1 MNATTLQT
9 TLTATRIVL
18 GVFFVLSGIAN
29 SLHFYDSGGLLE
41 TLSTAKL
48 RLWGLGF
55 EGIGPLPAW
64 MALPYAYLLPAV
76 EIAAGTLF
84 ALGRWTKFAG
94 ALMLLM
100 LSSFILAFGLFPA
113 AGLFP
118 SNESTWDKNVFIMIN
133 VWICMVWEEVK
144 AKAAGTPLASGRRA
158 AAANPPGQADPSRH

>member
-1 MNATTLQT
+1 MNSTTLDT

-29 SLHFYDSGGLLE
+29 YLHFYESGGLLE
-41 TLSTAKL
+41 TLLSAKL

-55 EGIGPLPAW
+55 GGIGPLPAW

-84 ALGRWTKFAG
+84 ALGRWTKYAG

-100 LSSFILAFGLFPA
+100 LLSFILAFGLFPA

-118 SNESTWDKNVFIMIN
+118 SNESTWDKNVFIMIA

-144 AKAAGTPLASGRRA
+144 AQAGGTPFATALRAPAAGSSGG
-158 AAANPPGQADPSRH
+158 PDPSHN

>member
-1 MNATTLQT
+1 MNCATLDT

-18 GVFFVLSGIAN
+18 GVFFVLSGMAN
-29 SLHFYDSGGLLE
+29 YLHFYESGGLLE
-41 TLSTAKL
+41 TLLSAKL

-55 EGIGPLPAW
+55 GGIGPLPAW
-64 MALPYAYLLPAV
+64 MALPYAYLLPAA

-133 VWICMVWEEVK
+133 VWICVVWEEVK
-144 AKAAGTPLASGRRA
+144 VRAGGLPPAASWRRPTAGTSDR
-158 AAANPPGQADPSRH
+158 